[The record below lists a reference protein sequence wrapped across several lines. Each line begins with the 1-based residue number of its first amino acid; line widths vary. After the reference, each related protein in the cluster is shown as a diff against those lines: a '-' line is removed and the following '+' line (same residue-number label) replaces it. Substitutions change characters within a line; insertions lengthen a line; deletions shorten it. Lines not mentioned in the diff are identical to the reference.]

1 MRESPDAPSFSSLP
15 DPFEAYRPRLLLGIS
30 AGAAAGLMVVATA
43 TGVFRGPLA
52 GLEWAGFWVALALFC
67 TAPLMQRWTSSVL
80 IGVSLLLA
88 GGAVSIFVPA
98 YFAGGLRAPQVIWL
112 LVVPMLAPFYFGFR
126 VTLVSGVLSL
136 AAFTLLF
143 ALGLSGAL
151 PVASPDTTGF
161 HTFMNLALA
170 IVFVMAVSISTHRA
184 MRQNSQSLLSL
195 KQEIERR
202 SEELAESESR
212 KSAILDSAVAGL
224 ISTDADARVVEFNP
238 AASQILGYTREEA
251 IGQKLVDFLIPNSLR
266 DAHSSAY
273 QRAVE
278 HPSPPMSAEP
288 RQLVALCSNG
298 EEIPVEVLLQR
309 IPVAGPSQ
317 FMAQLRDLRAERR
330 TEAMVRRREQQLHRA
345 QRLEGVGRLAGGV
358 AHDFNNLLMVIGGY
372 SESIETD
379 PNASDW
385 IREQAREVLRA
396 TQQAASITRQ
406 LLAFSRGQEL
416 TLGAVP
422 LEKLLTEFEPTIRT
436 LLPSEIQLS
445 TNREPARWP
454 VRANWTEL
462 ERIVINLVMNAV
474 DAMPEG
480 GQLSI
485 STEYL
490 EFAAT
495 SSDSPPNLEPGSYAR
510 LQVIDDGVGM
520 TPEVL
525 SHAFE
530 PFFTTKEVGK
540 GTGLGLASV

>member
-67 TAPLMQRWTSSVL
+67 AAPLMQRWTSSVL
-80 IGVSLLLA
+80 VGVSLLLA

-195 KQEIERR
+195 KEEIERR

-278 HPSPPMSAEP
+278 HPSPQCPQSRDNWSHSVPTE
-288 RQLVALCSNG
+288 RRFRSKSCCSG
-298 EEIPVEVLLQR
+298 FL
-309 IPVAGPSQ
+309 S
-317 FMAQLRDLRAERR
+317 RDLRSSWHSSATCAQSGEPRR
-330 TEAMVRRREQQLHRA
+330 WCAGASSSYTGPSVSRAWAVLLEA
-345 QRLEGVGRLAGGV
+345 
-358 AHDFNNLLMVIGGY
+358 
-372 SESIETD
+372 
-379 PNASDW
+379 W
-385 IREQAREVLRA
+385 
-396 TQQAASITRQ
+396 
-406 LLAFSRGQEL
+406 
-416 TLGAVP
+416 
-422 LEKLLTEFEPTIRT
+422 RT
-436 LLPSEIQLS
+436 TS
-445 TNREPARWP
+445 TTCSW
-454 VRANWTEL
+454 
-462 ERIVINLVMNAV
+462 
-474 DAMPEG
+474 
-480 GQLSI
+480 S
-485 STEYL
+485 S
-490 EFAAT
+490 AAT
-495 SSDSPPNLEPGSYAR
+495 AR
-510 LQVIDDGVGM
+510 
-520 TPEVL
+520 
-525 SHAFE
+525 A
-530 PFFTTKEVGK
+530 
-540 GTGLGLASV
+540 